1 MSLMQRVA
9 GFTLIELLITVV
21 VLAILTAVAVPSYRE
36 FVIRSHRSD
45 ATVALTEIAN
55 LQEKFYSN
63 NLRYAATL
71 TQNPSGAGLFYP
83 AQSANRMYN
92 LSVLG
97 VTTTTGYTLQAQAT
111 GTQLEDSRC
120 QAMTLNSLGQ
130 RGSSPGSV
138 DTCWR
143 R

>member
-1 MSLMQRVA
+1 MTLMHRIA

-21 VLAILTAVAVPSYRE
+21 VLAILTAIAVPSYRE

-45 ATVALTEIAN
+45 ATVALTEMAN

-63 NLRYAATL
+63 NLRYTATL
-71 TQNPSGAGLFYP
+71 TQNPSTSGLYYP
-83 AQSANRMYN
+83 AQSANDMYN
-92 LSVLG
+92 LSIVS
-97 VTTTTGYTLQAQAT
+97 VSATTGYTLQAQAT

-120 QAMTLNSLGQ
+120 QTLTLNSLGQ
-130 RGSSPGSV
+130 RGSSPAGV

>member
-1 MSLMQRVA
+1 MSLMRRIA

-21 VLAILTAVAVPSYRE
+21 VLAILTAIAVPSYRE

-63 NLRYAATL
+63 NLRYAGTL
-71 TQNPSGAGLFYP
+71 TQSPGGAGVYYP
-83 AQSANRMYN
+83 AQSANGMYN
-92 LSVLG
+92 LSVVG
-97 VTTTTGYTLQAQAT
+97 VSAADGYTLQAQAT
-111 GTQLEDSRC
+111 GSQLEDDRC
-120 QAMTLNSLGQ
+120 QTLTLNGLGQ
-130 RGSSPGSV
+130 KGSSPGSV